1 MNLHCTRHL
10 AGQSFPLHAYNLC
23 SADIDDDG
31 IAADTIR
38 LETAGDLVTGGTIAG
53 RQIVSLAADNLT
65 NLRGRIAGQDVEV
78 LAQNDLTLRGG
89 AIEAQNSLIA
99 AAGRD
104 LTIESATSAQH
115 SQLQGTATFVDT
127 TVIDRVAGLYVT
139 GDNAILLAAA
149 GRDFN
154 LNAAAVYNGGD
165 GGVTVLQAGRDLTLG
180 TVTETLDS
188 YAHTQTSW
196 RKENA
201 TTQVGSL
208 VQAQGNILLLAGNDL
223 TARGATV
230 ASQEGA
236 LAALAGGDI
245 TLSTATNTYQSDA
258 WRKIK
263 KSDGWSS
270 SKQEYRDKVNETTHT
285 GSTFSGDT

>member
-1 MNLHCTRHL
+1 
-10 AGQSFPLHAYNLC
+10 
-23 SADIDDDG
+23 
-31 IAADTIR
+31 
-38 LETAGDLVTGGTIAG
+38 
-53 RQIVSLAADNLT
+53 
-65 NLRGRIAGQDVEV
+65 
-78 LAQNDLTLRGG
+78 
-89 AIEAQNSLIA
+89 
-99 AAGRD
+99 
-104 LTIESATSAQH
+104 
-115 SQLQGTATFVDT
+115 
-127 TVIDRVAGLYVT
+127 IDRVAGLYVT

-208 VQAQGNILLLAGNDL
+208 VQAQGDILLLAGNDL

-245 TLSTATNTYQSDA
+245 ALATATNTHNVSQPG
-258 WRKIK
+258 I
-263 KSDGWSS
+263 G
-270 SKQEYRDKVNETTHT
+270 T
-285 GSTFSGDT
+285 GVPIATYVMNPLEVLRHQRFSGTAKPPGRAAVSPRLA